1 MQDPSR
7 FSDPD
12 SPTMAPSSSDG
23 AGGTVTKV
31 GSGESSSPS
40 SSAATIADA
49 SPLPGSPVPA
59 ENLSS
64 TTFFAPGTLL
74 SARYQ
79 VLRILGQ
86 GGMGAVYQARDQELD
101 RIIALKVI
109 RPELA
114 ANPSILARFK
124 QELILSRNIT
134 HKNVIRI
141 FDLGEADGIKFITME
156 YVEGEDLRTILRRKG
171 KFHSKEAV
179 TVMQQICRALEA
191 AHAEGVIH
199 RDLKP
204 QNVMRDPHG
213 RVVVMDFGL
222 ARSLES
228 EGMTQT
234 GALVG
239 TLEYMSPE
247 QALGGTLDQRS
258 DLFAVGLIFYELLTG
273 KTPYKSDT
281 AIASLMKRTH
291 ERAIPASE
299 VDASVAVS
307 LSAIVSRCL
316 ERDPKDRFPSA
327 PELLKELDAWSHD
340 PDHALTSKM
349 GIASSTPYA
358 AASSAPL
365 STTSGPR
372 SVQISLN
379 LPSQRGWMWAAV
391 GLGVVILFFAIPV
404 TRHLVFRPSAE
415 NLSTEGV
422 EGIPDLSKGKYIA
435 VLPLKVL
442 GDEKSLGYV
451 ADGLVDALSAKM
463 FQLQSVHVASSSA
476 VEKVMSGDAS
486 KDKDLPIDKIARAL
500 GVNLI
505 LQGTVVGTPDK
516 LRITLNLEDV
526 AGNRRLWTQEFSGVP
541 QDVLTLEDQ
550 IYSGLVQAL
559 ELRPS
564 DEEMAKSGVH
574 PTENVNAYDLYLKG
588 RDALRGTQGTRDI
601 ESAVRFFDSALK
613 EDSGFALAYTGLA
626 DANLR
631 LYKASKD
638 PLDAEKAVA
647 AAQKAASLNPI
658 LPEVHLALG
667 SVYNATGKSAEA
679 VGELKKALALAPNSD
694 EAYRRLGEAYRDG
707 GHKPEAIAA
716 YQSAVTANPYYWSN
730 HNTLGGAYFD
740 FGDNE
745 KALQEFQKV
754 SELAPENPVGYQ
766 NTGAV
771 YFRLGRWDDSITAYQ
786 KSLDLQPDATVYSNI
801 GTAYFFLKRYDDS
814 IKMFEKAVELS
825 PQDEQLMGNLAD
837 AYRAAGRKDQAAS
850 TYDKAIQ
857 LTFRQLQVN
866 LKSASATGDLALYYA
881 KKGDGD
887 HALEYIRQARSLD
900 REDLQLLY
908 YQAEIYALTNDR
920 KDAITTLRQ
929 AFQKGYSPEEA
940 MSDPELGSLKS
951 LPEFTKLVAEFSGQK
966 N

>member
-1 MQDPSR
+1 M
-7 FSDPD
+7 
-12 SPTMAPSSSDG
+12 
-23 AGGTVTKV
+23 
-31 GSGESSSPS
+31 
-40 SSAATIADA
+40 
-49 SPLPGSPVPA
+49 
-59 ENLSS
+59 
-64 TTFFAPGTLL
+64 
-74 SARYQ
+74 
-79 VLRILGQ
+79 
-86 GGMGAVYQARDQELD
+86 YQARDQELD

-114 ANPSILARFK
+114 SNPSILQRFK
-124 QELILSRNIT
+124 QELILSRNVT
-134 HKNVIRI
+134 HKNVVRI
-141 FDLGEADGIKFITME
+141 FDLGEADGTRFITME
-156 YVEGEDLRTILRRKG
+156 YVEGEDLRGILRRKG
-171 KFHSKEAV
+171 KFSAKTTV
-179 TVMQQICRALEA
+179 TIIQQICRALEA

-204 QNVMRDPHG
+204 QNVMQDPQG

-228 EGMTQT
+228 DGMTQT

-247 QALGGTLDQRS
+247 QALGASLDQRS
-258 DLFAVGLIFYELLTG
+258 DLFAVGLIFYELLTA
-273 KTPYKSDT
+273 KSPYKADT
-281 AIASLMKRTH
+281 AIASLMKRTN
-291 ERAIPASE
+291 ERAIPASD
-299 VDASVAVS
+299 VDVSVPVS

-316 ERDPKDRFPSA
+316 ERDPKDRFQSA
-327 PELLKELDAWSHD
+327 SQLLKELEAWSSD
-340 PDHALTSKM
+340 PSLAVSSHV
-349 GIASSTPYA
+349 GIATA
-358 AASSAPL
+358 SAPHGAPARA
-365 STTSGPR
+365 SASQPSGPR

-391 GLGVVILFFAIPV
+391 ALAAVVLFFAIPI
-404 TRHLVFRPSAE
+404 TRHLVFRPAE
-415 NLSTEGV
+415 ESGSGTEAV
-422 EGIPDLSKGKYIA
+422 EGIPELSKGKYIA
-435 VLPLKVL
+435 VLPLKVV

-463 FQLQSVHVASSSA
+463 FQLQSVHVASSTA
-476 VEKVMSGDAS
+476 VEKATAADQ
-486 KDKDLPIDKIARAL
+486 PIAKVARAL

-505 LQGTVVGTPDK
+505 LQGTVVGSPEK

-526 AGNRRLWTQEFSGVP
+526 ARNRRLWTQEFSGVT
-541 QDVLTLEDQ
+541 QDLLTLEDQ
-550 IYSGLVQAL
+550 IYTGLVQAL

-601 ESAVRFFDSALK
+601 ESAVQFFERALQNDSR
-613 EDSGFALAYTGLA
+613 FALAYTGLA
-626 DANLR
+626 DADLR
-631 LYKASKD
+631 LYKSSKD

-667 SVYNATGKSAEA
+667 SVYNATGKTAEA
-679 VGELKKALALAPNSD
+679 VGELKKALALTPNSD
-694 EAYRRLGEAYRDG
+694 EAYRRLGDAYRYG
-707 GHKPEAIAA
+707 GRKPEAIAA
-716 YQSAVTANPYYWSN
+716 YQSAVNANPYYWSN
-730 HNTLGGAYFD
+730 HNTLGGAYFE

-754 SELAPENPVGYQ
+754 SELAPENPIGYQ

-771 YFRLGRWDDSITAYQ
+771 YFRLGKWDDSITAYQ
-786 KSLDLQPDATVYSNI
+786 KSLNIQPDATVYSDI

-825 PQDEQLMGNLAD
+825 PRDEQLIGNLAD

-857 LTFRQLQVN
+857 LAFRQLQVN
-866 LKSASATGDLALYYA
+866 PKLASVTGDLALYYA
-881 KKGDGD
+881 KKGDGG
-887 HALEYIRQARSLD
+887 HALQYINQARSLD

-908 YQAEIYALTNDR
+908 FQAQIYALTNHQR
-920 KDAITTLRQ
+920 EAMTTLRQ
-929 AFQKGYSPEEA
+929 AFQKGYSPAEA

-951 LPEFTKLVAEFSGQK
+951 LPEFTKLVAEYSGKK

>member
-12 SPTMAPSSSDG
+12 APTIVPGSSG
-23 AGGTVTKV
+23 GGGTVTKT
-31 GSGESSSPS
+31 SGESSSPFAS
-40 SSAATIADA
+40 SSAVTIPDP

-59 ENLSS
+59 GELSS
-64 TTFFAPGTLL
+64 AMFFAPGTLL
-74 SARYQ
+74 GARYQ
-79 VLRILGQ
+79 VMRILGQ

-101 RIIALKVI
+101 RVIALKVI

-114 ANPSILARFK
+114 SNPSILARFK
-124 QELILSRNIT
+124 QELILSRNVT

-141 FDLGEADGIKFITME
+141 FDLGEAEGTKFITME
-156 YVEGEDLRTILRRKG
+156 YVEGEDLRGILRRKG

-179 TVMQQICRALEA
+179 AVMQQICRALEA

-204 QNVMRDPHG
+204 QNVMQDPQG

-228 EGMTQT
+228 DGMTQT

-247 QALGGTLDQRS
+247 QALGATLDRRS

-273 KTPYKSDT
+273 KSPYKADT

-291 ERAIPASE
+291 ERAIPASD
-299 VDASVAVS
+299 VDASVPVS

-327 PELLKELDAWSHD
+327 SELLKELEVWSND
-340 PDHALTSKM
+340 PNLAVSSHV
-349 GIASSTPYA
+349 GIASGTP
-358 AASSAPL
+358 SAPAAV
-365 STTSGPR
+365 SPSQASGPR

-379 LPSQRGWMWAAV
+379 LPGQRGWMWAAV
-391 GLGVVILFFAIPV
+391 VLGAVVLFFAIPV

-415 NLSTEGV
+415 SGTSTEAV
-422 EGIPDLSKGKYIA
+422 EGIPPLSQGKYIA
-435 VLPLKVL
+435 VLPLKVV
-442 GDEKSLGYV
+442 GDDKSLGYV

-476 VEKVMSGDAS
+476 VEKATGSDQPVA
-486 KDKDLPIDKIARAL
+486 KIAREL

-505 LQGTVVGTPDK
+505 LQGTVVGSPDK

-526 AGNRRLWTQEFSGVP
+526 AGNRRLWTQEFSGVT
-541 QDVLTLEDQ
+541 QDLLTLEDQ

-564 DEEMAKSGVH
+564 SEEMAKSGVH

-601 ESAVRFFDSALK
+601 ESAAHFFESALQG
-613 EDSGFALAYTGLA
+613 DSRFALAYTGLA
-626 DANLR
+626 DADLR
-631 LYKASKD
+631 LYKATKD
-638 PLDAEKAVA
+638 PLNAEKAVA
-647 AAQKAASLNPI
+647 AAQQAASLNPT

-667 SVYNATGKSAEA
+667 SVYSATGKNAEA

-694 EAYRRLGEAYRDG
+694 EAYRRLGDAYRANG
-707 GHKPEAIAA
+707 VKPEALSA
-716 YQSAVTANPYYWSN
+716 YRSAVSANPYYWSN
-730 HNTLGGAYFD
+730 HNTLGGAYFE

-771 YFRLGRWDDSITAYQ
+771 YFRLGKWDDSITAYH
-786 KSLDLQPDATVYSNI
+786 KSLDIQPDPIAYSNI

-814 IKMFEKAVELS
+814 IKMFEKAVQLS
-825 PQDEQLMGNLAD
+825 PQDEELIGNLAD
-837 AYRAAGRKDQAAS
+837 AYRAAGRKDQAVS

-857 LTFRQLQVN
+857 LVFRQLQVN
-866 LKSASATGDLALYYA
+866 PKSASTTGDLALYYA
-881 KKGDGD
+881 KKGDAGP
-887 HALEYIRQARSLD
+887 ALEYIRQARSLD

-908 YQAEIYALTNDR
+908 SQAQIYALTNHQQ
-920 KDAITTLRQ
+920 DAITTLRQ
-929 AFQKGYSPEEA
+929 AFQKGYSPAEA

-951 LPEFTKLVAEFSGQK
+951 LPEFTKLVAEYSSKK

>member
-1 MQDPSR
+1 M
-7 FSDPD
+7 
-12 SPTMAPSSSDG
+12 
-23 AGGTVTKV
+23 
-31 GSGESSSPS
+31 
-40 SSAATIADA
+40 
-49 SPLPGSPVPA
+49 
-59 ENLSS
+59 
-64 TTFFAPGTLL
+64 FFAPGTLL
-74 SARYQ
+74 GSRYQ

-101 RIIALKVI
+101 RTIALKVI

-114 ANPSILARFK
+114 SNPSILARFK
-124 QELILSRNIT
+124 QELILSRNVT

-141 FDLGEADGIKFITME
+141 FDLGEAEGTKFITME
-156 YVEGEDLRTILRRKG
+156 YVEGEDLRGILRRNG

-179 TVMQQICRALEA
+179 TVIQQICRALEA

-204 QNVMRDPHG
+204 QNVMRDPQG

-228 EGMTQT
+228 DGMTQT

-247 QALGGTLDQRS
+247 QALGSSLDQRS

-273 KTPYKSDT
+273 KSPYKADT

-291 ERAIPASE
+291 ERAIPASD
-299 VDASVAVS
+299 VDPSVPVS

-316 ERDPKDRFPSA
+316 EREPEDRYQTASQ
-327 PELLKELDAWSHD
+327 LLKELEAWSSD
-340 PDHALTSKM
+340 PNRTVSSRV
-349 GIASSTPYA
+349 GIS
-358 AASSAPL
+358 AASASQV
-365 STTSGPR
+365 SGPR

-379 LPSQRGWMWAAV
+379 LPSQGGWMWVAV
-391 GLGVVILFFAIPV
+391 ALGVVVLFFALPV
-404 TRHLVFRPSAE
+404 TRHFVFRPAAE
-415 NLSTEGV
+415 EGGAGTEAV
-422 EGIPDLSKGKYIA
+422 QGIPPLSQGKYIA
-435 VLPLKVL
+435 VLPLKVV

-463 FQLQSVHVASSSA
+463 FQVQSVHVASSSA
-476 VEKVMSGDAS
+476 VEKATATDQ
-486 KDKDLPIDKIARAL
+486 PIAKIARAL

-505 LQGTVVGTPDK
+505 LQGTVVGTPDR

-526 AGNRRLWTQEFSGVP
+526 AGNRRLWTKEFSGVP
-541 QDVLTLEDQ
+541 QDLLTLEDQ
-550 IYSGLVQAL
+550 IYGGLVQAL
-559 ELRPS
+559 ELKPS
-564 DEEMAKSGVH
+564 DEEMAKGGVH
-574 PTENVNAYDLYLKG
+574 PTENADAYDLYLKG
-588 RDALRGTQGTRDI
+588 RDALRGTQGTRDV
-601 ESAVRFFDSALK
+601 ESAVHFFESALQD
-613 EDSGFALAYTGLA
+613 DSGFALAYTGLA
-626 DANLR
+626 DADLR
-631 LYKASKD
+631 LYKSSKD

-647 AAQKAASLNPI
+647 AAQKAASLNPV

-694 EAYRRLGEAYRDG
+694 EAYRRLGDAYRAS

-716 YQSAVTANPYYWSN
+716 FQSAVNANPYYWSN
-730 HNTLGGAYFD
+730 HNTLGGAYFE

-754 SELAPENPVGYQ
+754 SQLAPENPIGYQ

-771 YFRLGRWDDSITAYQ
+771 YFRLGKWNDSITAFQ
-786 KSLDLQPDATVYSNI
+786 KSLNIQPDATIYSDI
-801 GTAYFFLKRYDDS
+801 GTADFFLKRYDDS

-825 PQDEQLMGNLAD
+825 PQDDQLTGNLAD
-837 AYRAAGRKDQAAS
+837 AYRAGGRKDQATS

-857 LTFRQLQVN
+857 LAFRQLQVN
-866 LKSASATGDLALYYA
+866 PKSASATGDLALYYA
-881 KKGDGD
+881 KKGDGE

-908 YQAEIYALTNDR
+908 SQAEIYALTNHPR
-920 KDAITTLRQ
+920 DAITTLHQ
-929 AFQKGYSPEEA
+929 AFQKGYSAEEA

-951 LPEFTKLVAEFSGQK
+951 LPEFTKLVAEFSNKK